1 MNITDGYW
9 PGSKIC
15 EKKNLK
21 SPQWL
26 RNIKIK
32 KKPFWK
38 IFSDKQP
45 QLIENGGWHF
55 SFLKN
60 PKSIRKKI
68 ISYAHQE
75 FNKEKFNNIKN
86 IEKKITDKV
95 DLFDRNIK
103 YKVIKLDDS
112 FPDYIRN
119 NKEKFKDWIF

>member
-1 MNITDGYW
+1 MV
-9 PGSKIC
+9 
-15 EKKNLK
+15 
-21 SPQWL
+21 
-26 RNIKIK
+26 IKIK

-45 QLIENGGWHF
+45 QLIQDGGWHF
-55 SFLKN
+55 SFLKD

-75 FNKEKFNNIKN
+75 FNKEKFNNVKN
-86 IEKKITDKV
+86 IEKKISDKE
-95 DLFDRNIK
+95 DLFERNIE
-103 YKVIKLDDS
+103 YKVVNLDNS